1 MLFGLLYKVWLLEG
15 GAGCGHR
22 SCGLYILVVLLCIS
36 VLSSNRLCFEEA
48 ACGFGSIFADHGN
61 RHTDFVDH
69 LCENRNG
76 ISQKSGSTI
85 DPACRDEKKQ
95 ALNRLLARMRSMRV
109 LVDDVGSF
117 PLPAQVRPELFDEAY
132 VLARR
137 AISAGKDI
145 KEDKFLME
153 HFYEVIIESFR
164 RKCATG
170 LDIVNYPQH
179 YDMHKQVADVISN
192 VMERG
197 TYLVDEDDAVLPEVH
212 VINGEARRL
221 CEEFG
226 KRISLRVCIA
236 GPLELYLRMVGTVV
250 YEDVLLMFAETVKRF
265 AKKSILDSKYVKTEV
280 VCLDEPSLGFQELS
294 ADRDVIIDV
303 LDKAFNFT
311 GATKQIHLHS
321 SLKAADLLEVGN
333 VDVLALESAASPRN
347 IESLSRKM
355 LDEADKYVRVG
366 ISRTDVDS
374 ISAELHEKGITEPA
388 AEQLVEAEEAMRR
401 RFVLAEDKYG
411 DRMLFAGPDC
421 GLGGWPTQESAEL
434 LLRRTVSAVR
444 GTQATSTMR

>member
-1 MLFGLLYKVWLLEG
+1 M
-15 GAGCGHR
+15 
-22 SCGLYILVVLLCIS
+22 
-36 VLSSNRLCFEEA
+36 
-48 ACGFGSIFADHGN
+48 
-61 RHTDFVDH
+61 
-69 LCENRNG
+69 
-76 ISQKSGSTI
+76 
-85 DPACRDEKKQ
+85 
-95 ALNRLLARMRSMRV
+95 

-117 PLPAQVRPELFDEAY
+117 PLPAQVSTELFDEAY

-137 AISAGKDI
+137 AISEGKDI

-153 HFYEVIIESFR
+153 HFCEVIIESFR

-192 VMERG
+192 AMNRG
-197 TYLVDEDDAVLPEVH
+197 TYLVDGDDAVLPEVH
-212 VINGEARRL
+212 VIDGEARRL

-250 YEDVLLMFAETVKRF
+250 YKDILLMFAETVKRF
-265 AKKSILDSKYVKTEV
+265 AKKSILDSKYIKTEV

-303 LDKAFNFT
+303 LDEAFSFT
-311 GATKQIHLHS
+311 GVTKHVHVHS
-321 SLKAADLLEVGN
+321 SLKAADLLEVRN
-333 VDVLALESAASPRN
+333 IDVLALESAASPRN
-347 IESLSRKM
+347 IESLSRRM

-401 RFVLAEDKYG
+401 RFVLACEKYG

-434 LLRRTVSAVR
+434 LLRRTVGAVR
-444 GTQATSTMR
+444 EAQATNTMR